1 MWQYGQG
8 ESLIHYGVK
17 GRSGKPGAGL
27 WYKNGVLTEEGKR
40 HYYGDGNGNSRKEK
54 IKSLAKSLSKASRPM
69 DETPAKAKQAP
80 GTKSGPEPS
89 RQPKH
94 SRSVSK
100 GVEENKKP
108 KKEKPES
115 ATWKS
120 KDARYLSDAE
130 LNRRNSRLD
139 REKHY
144 KDMTKSRGRK
154 AASWIKKT
162 ASVILVAA
170 LVETAKNKMADNYK
184 KTINTYGPKAANL
197 IKNKAAKALTS
208 SINRG

>member
-1 MWQYGQG
+1 MWQYSQG
-8 ESLIHYGVK
+8 GSLIHYGVK

-27 WYKNGVLTEEGKR
+27 WYKNGELTEAGKR
-40 HYYGDGNGNSRKEK
+40 HYYGEGNGNSRKEK
-54 IKSLAKSLSKASRPM
+54 IKNAVKNLSKAHPM
-69 DETPAKAKQAP
+69 DETPARAKQHP

-94 SRSVSK
+94 ARDLAR
-100 GVEENKKP
+100 GVNQKD
-108 KKEKPES
+108 KPES

-144 KDMTKSRGRK
+144 KDMTKSRGQK

-162 ASVILVAA
+162 AGVILVAA
-170 LVETAKNKMADNYK
+170 LVETAKNKMANSYK
-184 KTINTYGPKAANL
+184 QTLDTYGPKAVDL
-197 IKNKAAKALTS
+197 IKNKARTTATAAM
-208 SINRG
+208 INIGSRRA